1 MIGAY
6 GGDEMGK
13 TERVLVTGGA
23 GFIGSWLSRRLLE
36 KGYKVICVDNLSSG
50 RKANIDGLDLEFI
63 RHDVRE
69 PLELDVDF
77 VFHLAS
83 RASPQDF
90 PKHPI
95 DILLTNS
102 LGTYN
107 MLKLA
112 EEKGARFLL
121 ASSSEVYGD
130 PLQHPQSEE
139 FWGNVN
145 PIGLRSCYDES
156 KRFSEALAM
165 AFCRKEGVD
174 VRIARIFNTYGE
186 GMRENDGRVIPN
198 FVNQALAD
206 KPITVYGDGSQT
218 RSFCY
223 VADMVDGLMRLMFSE
238 NLEGEVIN
246 LGNPS
251 EMSILRLAELI
262 AELTDSKSR
271 IVFEPLLQ
279 DDPARRRPDITKAK
293 QKLGWQ
299 PEVKLEDGLK
309 RVIDYFRV
317 TK

>member
-1 MIGAY
+1 MTGVY
-6 GGDEMGK
+6 GGDEMEK

-23 GFIGSWLSRRLLE
+23 GFIGSWLCRRLLE
-36 KGYKVICVDNLSSG
+36 EGYKVICVDNLSSG
-50 RKANIDGLDLEFI
+50 RKANIDRLDVEFI

-69 PLELDVDF
+69 PLELEVDF

-90 PKHPI
+90 PKHPL
-95 DILLTNS
+95 DILSTNS

-112 EEKGARFLL
+112 KEKGARFLL

-130 PLQHPQSEE
+130 PLQHPQSERY
-139 FWGNVN
+139 WGNVN

-165 AFCRKEGVD
+165 AFCRKEGVN

-186 GMRENDGRVIPN
+186 GMREKDGRVIPT
-198 FVNQALAD
+198 FINQALAD
-206 KPITVYGDGSQT
+206 KPVTVYGDGSQT

-262 AELTDSKSR
+262 TELTDSKSR

-279 DDPARRRPDITKAK
+279 DDPVRRRPDIAKAK

-299 PEVKLEDGLK
+299 PKVKLEDGLK

-317 TK
+317 SR